1 MGISRIPTL
10 QSNYNGGEW
19 KQYVGDFSIDTVDK
33 FIRDSEIK
41 RNEHGKNVEL
51 TESSQLKTIIESKE
65 PWFVKFYAPW
75 CTHCKHL
82 APTWEKMAK
91 KLQGKVNV
99 AEVNCEDNRGK
110 REGGK
115 AKRHGWRERFM
126 LIMLYNTALCQEYKI
141 AGLPTLN

>member
-75 CTHCKHL
+75 CTHS
-82 APTWEKMAK
+82 AR
-91 KLQGKVNV
+91 QGQR
-99 AEVNCEDNRGK
+99 C
-110 REGGK
+110 
-115 AKRHGWRERFM
+115 
-126 LIMLYNTALCQEYKI
+126 
-141 AGLPTLN
+141 

>member
-82 APTWEKMAK
+82 APTWEKLAK

-115 AKRHGWRERFM
+115 AKRHG
-126 LIMLYNTALCQEYKI
+126 
-141 AGLPTLN
+141 